1 VPAEPS
7 RAYRAYCASLLA
19 CTVGLTAA
27 LALTQPLH
35 FNVTTGIILAFCA
48 LTLMRGVVLDDE
60 RSALSLTHLPLL
72 ASAFLLS
79 PVLVPVVAAGMTA
92 IDTRTF
98 GRWSIMGNA
107 GGVAL
112 AAGAAMGVS
121 RALAP
126 ADPVHPLWFFAA
138 VAGAVAFFVTNHA
151 LASLITALR
160 CGDSPLHVWR
170 AHFRPMVG
178 GDLLGSTILIGFVGL
193 MAGVPSTT
201 LKVVTA
207 LVALL
212 CVTLL
217 LLLLARTRER
227 VEALAQREEAVAGR
241 EEALAQREMALEAA
255 REASSLAAQA
265 QAEMGAAV
273 NRLHD
278 LANATVPGL
287 VRFIDLRDRYTA
299 RHSASVAVLCRM
311 LAAELDWSKED
322 QALAHVAGLVHDIG
336 KVGMP
341 DAILGKHGPP
351 TEEEWVEIR
360 RHPDEGADVLS
371 GMGLMS
377 LFPSV
382 VEAVRS
388 HHERWDGSGYPN
400 ALEGARIPEL
410 ARLVAIADS
419 YDTMVTPRYAMP
431 AKRGSAARAELA
443 REAGRLYDRRMVG
456 AFLAAL
462 GRMGDQTRALRSD
475 DFAAEWRKASEGL
488 DLERLYL
495 PPSPPAPPTAS
506 GTSARPRVAAAA

>member
-1 VPAEPS
+1 V
-7 RAYRAYCASLLA
+7 YRAYCATLLLVA
-19 CTVGLTAA
+19 VA
-27 LALTQPLH
+27 LAAVLAGLEP
-35 FNVTTGIILAFCA
+35 FRFGVTGALILAFCA
-48 LTLMRGVVLDDE
+48 LTALRGAVIDAE
-60 RSALSLTHLPLL
+60 RSALSLSHLPIL
-72 ASAFLLS
+72 ASAFLLWA
-79 PVLVPVVAAGMTA
+79 PLVPLVAAAITA
-92 IDTRTF
+92 IDARTF
-98 GRWSIMGNA
+98 GRWSIAGNA

-112 AAGAAMGVS
+112 AACAAMGVS
-121 RALAP
+121 RGLAP
-126 ADPVHPLWFFAA
+126 ADPGHPLWFFAA
-138 VAGAVAFFVTNHA
+138 VAGAVAFFVANHA
-151 LASLITALR
+151 LASMMTALR
-160 CGDSPLHVWR
+160 HGGSPLVVWTS
-170 AHFRPMVG
+170 HFRPMVG
-178 GDLLGSTILIGFVGL
+178 GDLLGSTILIGFIGL
-193 MAGVPSTT
+193 MAGVPGTT

-227 VEALAQREEAVAGR
+227 EEALAQREEALAQR
-241 EEALAQREMALEAA
+241 EEALGERESALEAA

-265 QAEMGAAV
+265 QAEVGEAV

-287 VRFIDLRDRYTA
+287 VSFIDLRDRYTA
-299 RHSASVAVLCRM
+299 RHSASVAVLSRM
-311 LAAELDWSKED
+311 IAAELGWSKEE

-351 TEEEWVEIR
+351 TEAEWVEIR
-360 RHPDEGADVLS
+360 RHPDKGADVLTEMS
-371 GMGLMS
+371 LMS

-400 ALEGARIPEL
+400 ALGGEDIPAL
-410 ARLVAIADS
+410 GRLVAIADS

-431 AKRGSAARAELA
+431 EKRGSAARAELA
-443 REAGRLYDRRMVG
+443 REAGRLYDRRMVL

-462 GRMGDQTRALRSD
+462 ARMGDQTRALRSG
-475 DFAAEWRKASEGL
+475 DFTAEWRKASEGL

-495 PPSPPAPPTAS
+495 PPSPPSAPGPP
-506 GTSARPRVAAAA
+506 ARPPLAAAA